1 MSPQIEIQLIAVI
14 VAVACSIPGVFLVLR
29 KMAMMSDAITHTI
42 LLGIIIGFFLVKDL
56 NSPILIIGAAL
67 VGLLTV
73 YLVELL
79 NKTRLLS
86 EDSAIG
92 IVFPMLFS
100 IAIIIISKYAANV
113 HIDTDAVL
121 LGELAFAPFNR
132 LKMGGVDIGAK
143 AIYTMG
149 TVLILNITLVIFFFK
164 ELKISIF
171 DAGLASV
178 LGFSPVL
185 LQYGLM
191 ASVSVTTVAA
201 FEAVGSILVI
211 AFMIGPPITAY
222 LLTDDLKKMLV
233 ISMLLGTVNALLG
246 YQIAYLLDV
255 SIAGSMAMMTGIT
268 FMLVFILAPER
279 GMISVARRRKS
290 QKWEFTKKSILF
302 HIYHH
307 EGKDNEHIE
316 NGVKTIYNHIN
327 QSKDLIDNMM
337 KEFLD
342 DLILTIEDGVYQLT
356 DNGRKF
362 TIDSYE
368 EIVQSFNTEYAQDI

>member
-1 MSPQIEIQLIAVI
+1 MSAQFEIQLIAII

-29 KMAMMSDAITHTI
+29 KMAMMTDAITHTI
-42 LLGIIIGFFLVKDL
+42 LLGIILAFFIVKDL
-56 NSPILIIGAAL
+56 SSPLLIVGAAL

-79 NKTRLLS
+79 NKTKLVS

-100 IAIIIISKYAANV
+100 IAIIIISKYAGNV
-113 HIDTDAVL
+113 HLDTDAVL

-132 LKMGGVDIGAK
+132 LKIMGVDIGAE

-149 TVLILNITLVIFFFK
+149 AVLILNLVLVSIFFK

-171 DAGLASV
+171 DSGLAAV

-185 LQYGLM
+185 IQYGLM
-191 ASVSVTTVAA
+191 ASVSLTTVAA

-233 ISMLLGTVNALLG
+233 ISAVLGGINAILG
-246 YQIAYLLDV
+246 YRIAYLFDV
-255 SIAGSMAMMTGIT
+255 SIAGSMAMMTGLT
-268 FMLVFILAPER
+268 FLLVFIFAPSR
-279 GMISVARRRKS
+279 GMITVARRRRT
-290 QKWEFTKKSILF
+290 QHFDFTKKSILF
-302 HIYHH
+302 HILQH
-307 EGKDNEHIE
+307 EGESNEAQE
-316 NGVKTIYNHIN
+316 NGVETIFNHIN
-327 QSKDLIDNMM
+327 QSK
-337 KEFLD
+337 EFINKLMTQ
-342 DLILTIEDGVYQLT
+342 LLEESIVRVNQGVYCLT
-356 DNGRKF
+356 EKGRSY
-362 TIDSYE
+362 TIASYE
-368 EIVQSFNTEYAQDI
+368 EIVQSFNTEYEK

>member
-1 MSPQIEIQLIAVI
+1 MSPQFEIQLIAVI

-42 LLGIIIGFFLVKDL
+42 LLGIIVGFLVIKDI
-56 NSPILIIGAAL
+56 NSPLLIVGAAL

-73 YLVELL
+73 YLVEVL

-100 IAIIIISKYAANV
+100 IAIIIISMFAGNV
-113 HIDTDAVL
+113 HLDTDAVL

-132 LKMGGVDIGAK
+132 LNIGGTDFGAKSIYIMGGVL
-143 AIYTMG
+143 TMN
-149 TVLILNITLVIFFFK
+149 VMLVAFFFK

-171 DAGLASV
+171 DSALASV
-178 LGFSPVL
+178 LGFSPVV

-211 AFMIGPPITAY
+211 AFMIGPPVTAY
-222 LLTDDLKKMLV
+222 LLTDDLKHMLV
-233 ISMLLGTVNALLG
+233 ISMILGAINALLG
-246 YQIAYLLDV
+246 YRVAFALDV

-268 FMLVFILAPER
+268 FIIVFVFAPER
-279 GMISVARRRKS
+279 GMITVATRHKRQR
-290 QKWEFTKKSILF
+290 WDFTKKSILF
-302 HIYHH
+302 HIMNH
-307 EGKDNEHIE
+307 EGNENESVE
-316 NGVKTIYNHIN
+316 NGVETIYHHIN
-327 QSKDLIDNMM
+327 QSKDIVDRMM
-337 KEFLD
+337 KQLMEASVVTIKD
-342 DLILTIEDGVYQLT
+342 NVYRLTES
-356 DNGRKF
+356 GRAF

-368 EIVQSFNTEYAQDI
+368 EIVQSFNKEYAD